1 MRAVPAFILQS
12 SKNASMEGNEAVDT
26 PWPHSNM
33 MMNYEQIENDQNLER
48 EREREREKRERESD
62 RTEARRTFPFFIA
75 VWCERMKEERQA
87 RAQYAR

>member
-48 EREREREKRERESD
+48 EREREREKRQRARMREED
-62 RTEARRTFPFFIA
+62 AR
-75 VWCERMKEERQA
+75 E
-87 RAQYAR
+87 